1 METPTIKSIKGLLP
15 TIDKNIIS
23 FRQYFKD
30 QKTDLDAALY
40 GDETEYSVNG
50 IVAGVKNILSDM
62 RFLVN
67 SHNLFIK
74 LSTLNERNQILN
86 ELSSLNSSLSTMESQ
101 M

>member
-40 GDETEYSVNG
+40 GVC
-50 IVAGVKNILSDM
+50 
-62 RFLVN
+62 
-67 SHNLFIK
+67 
-74 LSTLNERNQILN
+74 
-86 ELSSLNSSLSTMESQ
+86 SLSPILRYIHIPC
-101 M
+101 